1 MFLISLLRFY
11 DLFCGIG
18 GFRLA
23 LERLGHQCVGSC
35 EIDGMARTVY
45 KKNFKELPS
54 EVDARNIRP
63 ELLPDFDLLTAGFP
77 CQAFSVAG
85 KGLGFEDERGNLFF
99 EILRIVK
106 EKRPAKLFLENVR
119 GLLSNDRGRTFGR
132 ILYELGKM
140 GYDVEWQLINGKY
153 FLPQKRER
161 VYIVGHARERPCEQV
176 FPIGT
181 EENYL
186 VEQDK
191 EGPQKEQL
199 VNCIDANYFKGIDN
213 HAQRTAII
221 QDNKMRM
228 LSPLECERLL
238 GFPDNWTAPLSDTSR
253 YKLLGNTV
261 MIPVVKTIG
270 ERLYL
275 Q

>member
-1 MFLISLLRFY
+1 VKFY
-11 DLFCGIG
+11 DLFSGIG

-23 LERLGHQCVGSC
+23 LERLGHNCVGSC
-35 EIDGMARTVY
+35 EIDVMARTVY
-45 KKNFKELPS
+45 QKNFERLPS
-54 EVDARNIRP
+54 ECDVRDIHP
-63 ELLPDFDLLTAGFP
+63 KLLPDFELLTAGFP

-85 KGLGFEDERGNLFF
+85 KGLGFNDERGNLFF

-132 ILYELGKM
+132 ILYELDKM

-161 VYIVGHARERPCEQV
+161 VYIIGHARTVPSRQV

-186 VEQDK
+186 VEEDK
-191 EGPQKEQL
+191 GQSQKEQL

-213 HAQRTAII
+213 HAQRTAIV
-221 QDNKMRM
+221 QDGKMRM
-228 LSPLECERLL
+228 LSPVECERLL
-238 GFPDNWTAPLSDTSR
+238 GFPDNWTAPLSNTAR

-261 MIPVVKTIG
+261 MIPVIKTIG

>member
-1 MFLISLLRFY
+1 
-11 DLFCGIG
+11 
-18 GFRLA
+18 
-23 LERLGHQCVGSC
+23 
-35 EIDGMARTVY
+35 MARTVY
-45 KKNFKELPS
+45 QKNFGGPPNEN
-54 EVDARNIRP
+54 DARDIHP
-63 ELLPDFDLLTAGFP
+63 QLLPDFDLLTAGFP

-85 KGLGFEDERGNLFF
+85 KRLGFNDERGNLFF

-106 EKRPAKLFLENVR
+106 AKRPAKLFLENVR
-119 GLLSNDRGRTFGR
+119 GLLSNDGGRTFGR
-132 ILYELGKM
+132 ILYELDKM
-140 GYDVEWQLINGKY
+140 GYDVEWQLVNGKY

-161 VYIVGHARERPCEQV
+161 VYIIGHARGKPSSQV

-199 VNCIDANYFKGIDN
+199 VNCIDANYYKGIDN

-221 QDNKMRM
+221 QDGRMRM

-238 GFPDNWTAPLSDTSR
+238 GFPDNWTAPLSDTAR
-253 YKLLGNTV
+253 YRLLGNTV

-270 ERLYL
+270 ERLYF